1 MTRLWIEPES
11 DSAQD
16 AAQNAAQGADFSAEK
31 LVAGLLA
38 RRGFSDPDRAAAFL
52 DPARYTPAS
61 PFDLPD
67 MDRAARRVE
76 RALHEGEHLLV
87 WGDFDVDGQTA
98 TALLVESL
106 RALAAQLQG
115 AFEPATIS
123 YHIPHRQREGHGIHM
138 GRLAALLDEAAAG
151 GDPVQVVLTC
161 DTGISAHEAIDYAK
175 GRGVDVVVTDH
186 HQLPASLPDAYAV
199 VNPQRLPGGHPL
211 HTLPGVG
218 AAYKLIE
225 ALRERSGADL
235 DTDRLL
241 DLVALGLVADVA
253 VLVDDARYLL
263 QRGLDALRHTRRPG
277 LQAMIQLA
285 EIAPETLT
293 ETDIGFG
300 LGPRLNAL
308 GRLDDANK
316 AVDLLTT
323 QDSTQAQM
331 LANTLE
337 GLNNRRKSETTQVE
351 AGAEKLLAAD
361 PALLNNYAVLVLHSP
376 HWPGGII
383 GIVANRLAE
392 RYNRPVVLLTSA
404 GGDDE
409 GGDGGATLANAADSH
424 ANGADLLR
432 GSARSVAGVDITA
445 ALAANADLLA
455 SYGGHTMAAGLSLHA
470 DRLHDFRRG
479 LSNAVRALRRDAT
492 DGPPALAIDAYVPLS
507 ALTLD
512 LADRLRHIAPFGPG
526 NPPVVLATRR
536 LTLKQKRQMGRTG
549 EHLRLTVTDAEPA
562 GEDDASEGGTP
573 EPVAPEG
580 DTLADFLWWRADPE
594 RLPPGRFDLAYTV
607 SSNVWKDERR
617 VQLEVV
623 DVRPVDEE
631 PLSFAARAHVEVID
645 HRKADDP
652 LAALRAALADD
663 PDLCVWHEDPQPNAV
678 PPPGNPQRR
687 DGLHPAHTLVVW
699 TMPPGPDELR
709 AALERVNPAR
719 VLLFAEGAGITGAD
733 TFLRLLAA
741 RVNYALNQRGGT
753 ASLEALAASLGAQ
766 ARAVETGLRY
776 WAASGQVRVE
786 HIDGDLVQLSAA
798 NTRTDTGANAGTA
811 ESHKAKLAAL
821 LKESA
826 AYRRHYRQAAA
837 ESLVE

>member
-1 MTRLWIEPES
+1 MTHLWIDPPDDAPDNGPS
-11 DSAQD
+11 GGWDASA
-16 AAQNAAQGADFSAEK
+16 
-31 LVAGLLA
+31 LVQTLLA
-38 RRGFSDPDRAAAFL
+38 RRGFNDPDRAAAFL

-67 MDRAARRVE
+67 MDRAAGRIE
-76 RALHEGEHLLV
+76 GALRGGEHLLV

-106 RALAAQLQG
+106 RALAAQLQPDAG
-115 AFEPATIS
+115 PATIS
-123 YHIPHRQREGHGIHM
+123 YHIPHRQREGHGIHT
-138 GRLAALLDEAAAG
+138 GTLAALLDEAEAS
-151 GDPVQVVLTC
+151 GDPVRVVLTC
-161 DTGISAHEAIDYAK
+161 DTGISAHESIDYAK
-175 GRGVDVVVTDH
+175 KHDVDVVITDH
-186 HQLPASLPDAYAV
+186 HQLPDTLPDAYAV
-199 VNPQRLPGGHPL
+199 VNPQRLPGEHPL

-225 ALRERSGADL
+225 ALRERTSADL

-263 QRGLDALRHTRRPG
+263 QRGLDVLRHTRRPG
-277 LQAMIQLA
+277 LQAMLQLA
-285 EIAPETLT
+285 EIAPAELT

-323 QDSTQAQM
+323 PDPTQAQI

-337 GLNNRRKSETTQVE
+337 GLNSRRKSETTQVE
-351 AGAEKLLAAD
+351 VGAEKQLTAD
-361 PALLNNYAVLVLHSP
+361 PALLNHAALVLHSP
-376 HWPGGII
+376 HWPGGIV

-404 GGDDE
+404 GSDE
-409 GGDGGATLANAADSH
+409 GD
-424 ANGADLLR
+424 DLLR

-445 ALAANADLLA
+445 AIAANADLLA
-455 SYGGHTMAAGLSLHA
+455 GYGGHTMAAGLSLHA

-479 LSNAVRALRRDAT
+479 LSNTVRALRRDAAT
-492 DGPPALAIDAYVPLS
+492 GPPTLAIDAYLPLA

-512 LADRLRHIAPFGPG
+512 LADRLRQIAPFGPG

-536 LTLKQKRQMGRTG
+536 LTLRQQRQIGRTG

-562 GEDDASEGGTP
+562 AESDISDDAP
-573 EPVAPEG
+573 LV
-580 DTLADFLWWRADPE
+580 DFLWWRAEPE

-607 SSNVWKDERR
+607 SANVWKDERR

-631 PLSFAARAHVEVID
+631 PLSFDARAQVEVID
-645 HRKADDP
+645 HRRASNP
-652 LAALRAALADD
+652 MAALQAALADD
-663 PDLCVWHEDPQPNAV
+663 PDLCLWREDPQPTAD

-687 DGLHPAHTLVVW
+687 DGLRPARTLVVW
-699 TMPPGPDELR
+699 TIPPGPDELR

-719 VLLFAEGAGITGAD
+719 VLLFAQGTGITDAD

-741 RVNYALNQRGGT
+741 RVNYALNQRGGA
-753 ASLEALAASLGAQ
+753 ASLEALAASLGARVQ
-766 ARAVETGLRY
+766 AVDVGLRW
-776 WAASGQVRVE
+776 WAARGQVRLDAL
-786 HIDGDLVQLSAA
+786 DGDAVQLSAGNA
-798 NTRTDTGANAGTA
+798 AIADAGA
-811 ESHKAKLAAL
+811 ERSHMARLTAL
-821 LKESA
+821 LEESA
-826 AYRRHYRQAAA
+826 AYRRHYLRAAA
-837 ESLVE
+837 GSLIE